1 MIVKKIYP
9 GYNFANCYLAFDKKT
24 REGIMIDPGGMAD
37 RLIGEIKKEGVD
49 IKYIF
54 ITHAHFDHIGALEE
68 VAEYTK
74 AKVVIYKAEENALTD
89 EKLNLAYLAGAVPNR
104 RGADI
109 TVGENDVIEVGE
121 MKFSFIH
128 TPGHTAGGMCIFD
141 GKETLFTGDTL
152 FCGSIGRSDFPGGNF
167 GVLKKSLEK
176 LMKLDDKVRIYPGHE
191 EESTIGAERKT
202 NPYIV

>member
-1 MIVKKIYP
+1 MKVKRIYS
-9 GYNFANCYLAFDKKT
+9 GYNFANSYLVFDEET
-24 REGIMIDPGGMAD
+24 REGVVIDPGGMAD
-37 RLIGEIKKEGVD
+37 ILTQEIKKEGVNV
-49 IKYIF
+49 KYIF

-68 VAEYTK
+68 VAEYAK
-74 AKVVIYKAEENALTD
+74 AKVVIYKTEESALTD
-89 EKLNLAYLAGAVPNR
+89 EKLNLACLAGAVPNR

-109 TVGENDVIEVGE
+109 TVSEDDVIEVGE

-176 LMKLDDKVRIYPGHE
+176 LMKLNDNVRIYPGHE
-191 EESTIGAERKT
+191 EESTIGFERKT
-202 NPYIV
+202 NPYII